1 MAKWYSSVAAWI
13 VTVLLVCVGALIVA
27 RAQNQSRAATLTA
40 MDYVEIQQLNAA
52 YGHYID
58 TGEDNGYAWARLFTP
73 DGVFTRQN
81 GDQYIGRERIAGL
94 GRIIGSRGPKAVAH
108 FATNVWIQPSP
119 EGAVGQVYAAIIRFP
134 DDKMDEDDPRP
145 VDVKLGAR
153 YHDTYVKTADG
164 WRFKTR
170 TVVMAG
176 SNRKTAE
183 LSPAPIQPVAH

>member
-1 MAKWYSSVAAWI
+1 MAKRYWSASIWI
-13 VTVLLVCVGALIVA
+13 VAVVSATVCALIVA
-27 RAQNQSRAATLTA
+27 RAQHRASTLTA
-40 MDYVEIQQLNAA
+40 MDYVEIEQLNAA

-58 TGEDNGYAWARLFTP
+58 TGEDNGGAWARLFTP

-81 GDQYIGRERIAGL
+81 GDQYVGRERIAAL

-108 FATNVWIQPSP
+108 FATNVFIQPSP
-119 EGAVGQVYAAIIRFP
+119 EGAVGQVYAVIIRFP

-176 SNRKTAE
+176 SNRKTAR
-183 LSPAPIQPVAH
+183 LSQAPQPLLP

>member
-1 MAKWYSSVAAWI
+1 MAQRYSYTTAWVA
-13 VTVLLVCVGALIVA
+13 TVLGLCVVA
-27 RAQNQSRAATLTA
+27 FVGIRAQNRNPRSTLTA
-40 MDYVEIQQLNAA
+40 MDYVEIEQLNAA

-58 TGEDNGYAWARLFTP
+58 TGQDNGYAWARLFTP
-73 DGVFTRQN
+73 DAVFTRQN
-81 GDQYIGRERIAGL
+81 GDKYIGHERLAGL

-108 FATNVWIQPSP
+108 FATNVWIQPSA
-119 EGAVGQVYAAIIRFP
+119 EGAVGQVYAVIIRFP

-153 YHDTYVKTADG
+153 YHDTYVKTAEG

-176 SNRKTAE
+176 SNRAAQGS
-183 LSPAPIQPVAH
+183 LSPR

>member
-1 MAKWYSSVAAWI
+1 MSKRRWA
-13 VTVLLVCVGALIVA
+13 TMTMALILGLSFATFVA
-27 RAQNQSRAATLTA
+27 VHAQNRGRPATLTA

-58 TGEDNGYAWARLFTP
+58 TGTDQGQAWARLFTP
-73 DGVFTRQN
+73 DAVFTRQN
-81 GDQYIGRERIAGL
+81 GDKYVGRDQLAGL

-119 EGAVGQVYAAIIRFP
+119 EGAVGQVYAVIIRFP
-134 DDKMDEDDPRP
+134 DDKLDENDPRP

-153 YHDTYVKTADG
+153 YHDTYVKTTEG

-176 SNRKTAE
+176 SNRSGVGTA
-183 LSPAPIQPVAH
+183 APR

>member
-1 MAKWYSSVAAWI
+1 MATRYSSAAAWI
-13 VTVLLVCVGALIVA
+13 AVLLTSCATTFVVT
-27 RAQNQSRAATLTA
+27 RAQSRNRPATLTA

-58 TGEDNGYAWARLFTP
+58 TGVDQGQAWAGLFTP
-73 DGVFTRQN
+73 DAVFTRQN
-81 GDQYIGRERIAGL
+81 GDKYVGREQLAGL

-108 FATNVWIQPSP
+108 FATNVWIQPSA
-119 EGAVGQVYAAIIRFP
+119 EGAVGQVYAVIIRFP

-176 SNRKTAE
+176 SNRAARGT
-183 LSPAPIQPVAH
+183 LAPR